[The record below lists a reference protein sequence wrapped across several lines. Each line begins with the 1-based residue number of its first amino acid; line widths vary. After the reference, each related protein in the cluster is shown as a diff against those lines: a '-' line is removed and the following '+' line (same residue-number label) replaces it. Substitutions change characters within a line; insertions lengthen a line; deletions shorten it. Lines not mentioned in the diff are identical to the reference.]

1 MKFLTPITTIVSSI
15 GGLLYGYDI
24 GIISGVFSTPTFPVF
39 FGMDGD
45 ASEAKQIQGDIVSLL
60 QAGACIG
67 ALTANFYADRFGR
80 RKSIIVSTLI
90 FMFGSAIQT
99 GSKNLPMILFGRFA
113 GGWGVGSC
121 SMLVPM
127 YIAEISP
134 LNIRGRMGALW
145 QLNISVG
152 MMLAFWVNY
161 GCLVGLKTGDIQW
174 RLPLGLQIVPGLI
187 LCIGMLFLPES
198 IRWLALQDKFDDA
211 LDVLCRLRNLPQD
224 HPNIT
229 NEFDQITNAVTMEKQ
244 QDGSKWKELMEPHN
258 IRRLALGCFMQIAQ
272 QWTGTNAINYYGP
285 LIFQTIGLNSSM
297 SVLMTGVYGC
307 VKVFFVLASFF
318 FLDKKAVG
326 RRPTLLLGSLAN
338 IIIFFVLGGMLYSI
352 EKAIANGS
360 PAPAAQGYV
369 AMVMIYLFAVSFEW
383 SWGPLTWIVCSE
395 IFPNRIRAVCISIT
409 TSMNWAMNAIIG
421 KITPLMIADISYGTF
436 FFYGAC
442 CLTMGIIVYVF
453 LPETKGRTLEEMDE
467 IFLHGKAIVIGL
479 GYTEN
484 KSILPTDSMTIDEKN
499 IHTNKEKD

>member
-39 FGMDGD
+39 FGMDGN
-45 ASEAKQIQGDIVSLL
+45 ASEAKQIQGNIVALL

-99 GSKNLPMILFGRFA
+99 GSRNLPMILFGRFA
-113 GGWGVGSC
+113 GGWGVGAC

-134 LNIRGRMGALW
+134 LHIRGRMGALW

-161 GCLVGLKTGDIQW
+161 GCLVGLKTGNIQW
-174 RLPLGLQIVPGLI
+174 RLPLGLQIVPGLV

-198 IRWLALQDKFDDA
+198 IRWLALQFDDA
-211 LDVLCRLRNLPQD
+211 QDVLCRLRNMPKD
-224 HPNIT
+224 HPDII
-229 NEFDQITNAVTMEKQ
+229 NEFDQITAAVTTEKR
-244 QDGSKWKELMEPHN
+244 QDGTKWKELVEPHN
-258 IRRLALGCFMQIAQ
+258 LRRLVLGCFMQISQ
-272 QWTGTNAINYYGP
+272 QWTGTNAI
-285 LIFQTIGLNSSM
+285 
-297 SVLMTGVYGC
+297 
-307 VKVFFVLASFF
+307 
-318 FLDKKAVG
+318 AVG
-326 RRPTLLLGSLAN
+326 RRPTLLFGSLAN
-338 IIIFFVLGGMLYSI
+338 VIIFFVLGGMLYSI
-352 EKAIANGS
+352 ETAIANGS
-360 PAPAAQGYV
+360 PAPPAQGYV

-395 IFPNRIRAVCISIT
+395 IFPNRIRAICISIT

-442 CLTMGIIVYVF
+442 CLTMGLIVYIF
-453 LPETKGRTLEEMDE
+453 LPETKGKTLEEMDE
-467 IFLHGKAIVIGL
+467 VYGATSIVIGFN
-479 GYTEN
+479 YIEN
-484 KSILPTDSMTIDEKN
+484 QSILPTDILSIEEKK
-499 IHTNKEKD
+499 I

>member
-1 MKFLTPITTIVSSI
+1 
-15 GGLLYGYDI
+15 
-24 GIISGVFSTPTFPVF
+24 
-39 FGMDGD
+39 MDGD
-45 ASEAKQIQGDIVSLL
+45 ASEAKQIQGNIVSLL

-80 RKSIIVSTLI
+80 QKSVITSTLI

-113 GGWGVGSC
+113 GGWGVGAC

-134 LNIRGRMGALW
+134 SQIRGRMGALW

-152 MMLAFWVNY
+152 LE
-161 GCLVGLKTGDIQW
+161 TGDIQW

-187 LCIGMLFLPES
+187 LFIGMLFLPES
-198 IRWLALQDKFDDA
+198 IRWLALQDRFDEA
-211 LDVLCRLRNLPQD
+211 KVILCKLRNLPED
-224 HPNIT
+224 HPDIL
-229 NEFDQITNAVTMEKQ
+229 NEFHQITSSVTMEKE
-244 QDGSKWKELMEPHN
+244 QDGTKWKELCEPHN
-258 IRRLALGCFMQIAQ
+258 LRRLALGCFMQIAQ

-285 LIFQTIGLNSSM
+285 LIFQTIGLASNM

-307 VKVFFVLASFF
+307 VKVFFVLVSFF

-338 IIIFFVLGGMLYSI
+338 VIIFFVLGGMLYSI
-352 EKAIANGS
+352 ESAIASGV

-369 AMVMIYLFAVSFEW
+369 AMVMIYLFAVSFEFT
-383 SWGPLTWIVCSE
+383 WGPKSSQTESE
-395 IFPNRIRAVCISIT
+395 LFVFLSLH
-409 TSMNWAMNAIIG
+409 AMNAIIG

-442 CLTMGIIVYVF
+442 CLTMGLVVYVF
-453 LPETKGRTLEEMDE
+453 LPETKGRSLEEMDE
-467 IFLHGKAIVIGL
+467 IFIHGKTIVIGQNY
-479 GYTEN
+479 GQE
-484 KSILPTDSMTIDEKN
+484 KPILPTDSLSVNEK
-499 IHTNKEKD
+499 HATDTNDKH